1 MKYTARIVSTLLL
14 IVLGIFPYNSAYAQN
29 ISVGTALS
37 TPIADKNVKDGN
49 IINSTSKGYEL
60 TTIAYDSNMYGVYT
74 ESPAIFLKNTNDPQK
89 PVTTSGKAG
98 VLVSSINGNIQ
109 KNDFITSSI
118 IPGVGERATKN
129 GMILGTALQSYNN
142 SDIKATGKIFV
153 AINPHYSS
161 AFATTK
167 SNLLNIVQDT
177 YDPTF
182 LSQLTTLR
190 YIIAAGIVLI
200 SFAIGFI
207 YFGRVASRGVEA
219 LGRNPLA
226 GRTIQVSLALNLVL
240 IVVIIL
246 VGMGIGYMVLVL

>member
-1 MKYTARIVSTLLL
+1 MKYAAL
-14 IVLGIFPYNSAYAQN
+14 IIFSLFLTVLGTFSPVPIYAQN

-37 TPIADKNVKDGN
+37 IPIVDKNVKDGG
-49 IINSTSKGYEL
+49 IINSTSKGYGL

-74 ESPAIFLKNTNDPQK
+74 ESPAIYLENTDDPQK
-89 PVTTSGKAG
+89 PVTTSGKAN
-98 VLVSSINGNIQ
+98 VLVSSINGNIK
-109 KNDFITSSI
+109 KNDFITSST
-118 IPGVGERATKN
+118 IPGVGEKATNN
-129 GMILGTALQSYNN
+129 GMILGTALQDYGN
-142 SDIKATGKIFV
+142 SDKKAVGKIMV
-153 AINPHYSS
+153 AINPHLNSS
-161 AFATTK
+161 FTASR
-167 SNLLNIVQDT
+167 SNLLQAVQDT
-177 YDPTF
+177 YNPVF

-226 GRTIQVSLALNLVL
+226 GPAIQFSLAINLIL

-246 VGMGIGYMVLVL
+246 VGLGIGYMILVL